1 MANSIGMSPLASA
14 QGRPTLQMGA
24 LGMDVLSAAVI
35 VLSALL
41 LLTSFLRRVL
51 EAAPGGGLL
60 HKKRRSAFGFLRC
73 QMEGADSGCA
83 ETRPKASR
91 RRNKK
96 RPSLATPVPCSLP
109 PPPPLSTAQLDDDVG
124 KVDVEANAGLITA
137 VPDAASDDESGSMA
151 CSGIPQASG
160 PEASW
165 PPAVGD
171 EIAEE
176 VVSDLRREVHAADL
190 TSTDA
195 PADGPL
201 LAGQVESGMVQ
212 DQLLAGASCGCV
224 DDGVWGCEC
233 HMVYGKGLLLAHLAI
248 HRRVALGAPG
258 LELQHQ
264 APSSIILP
272 STRALPKAS
281 APQMRSA
288 RFRDVDA
295 HEMHSRCGAAPRC
308 CRPERC

>member
-51 EAAPGGGLL
+51 EAAPSGGLL

-73 QMEGADSGCA
+73 QMEGTDGSCA

-91 RRNKK
+91 RRNRK
-96 RPSLATPVPCSLP
+96 RHSLATPVPCSLP
-109 PPPPLSTAQLDDDVG
+109 QPPPLSTAQLDDDVG
-124 KVDVEANAGLITA
+124 KVDVEANAGLITD
-137 VPDAASDDESGSMA
+137 VPDIASDDESGSMA

-160 PEASW
+160 PEASQ
-165 PPAVGD
+165 PSAVGD

-176 VVSDLRREVHAADL
+176 MAKHVEEDVDALELVEAD
-190 TSTDA
+190 S
-195 PADGPL
+195 
-201 LAGQVESGMVQ
+201 LAGFLLEGQAESGMVQ
-212 DQLLAGASCGCV
+212 GQLTPGASCGCV

-233 HMVYGKGLLLAHLAI
+233 HTVYGKGLLLAHLAI

-258 LELQHQ
+258 LDRQHQ
-264 APSSIILP
+264 APSQIILP

-281 APQMRSA
+281 APQMRST
-288 RFRDVDA
+288 RLRDAGA
-295 HEMHSRCGAAPRC
+295 HDMHPRCGTAPRC
-308 CRPERC
+308 SRPDRC